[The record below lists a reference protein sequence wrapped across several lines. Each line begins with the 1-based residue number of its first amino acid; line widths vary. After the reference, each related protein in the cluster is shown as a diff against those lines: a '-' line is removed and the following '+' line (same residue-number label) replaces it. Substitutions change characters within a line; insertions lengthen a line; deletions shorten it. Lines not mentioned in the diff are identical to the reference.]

1 MYDEERPDLEWDE
14 EVERGQLVA
23 AQAHAQGISS
33 QQQELINPRERAIR
47 PLPKRQRL
55 SEQELSGTI
64 SQEQGGG
71 GGVDK
76 KQRQPNEDEQQDE
89 GGLVVPASASAA
101 SREPALEYR
110 TAADDDYHDQRGGTA
125 SNHPSKAR
133 DEDETAT
140 KTSLDSSRPE
150 DFDDDDRCRH
160 LDDSPPTSPATSRAG
175 RSFKEDDEPEEEL
188 QRSPDYFALFGSEGQ
203 EIRRSLRHASTFS
216 AAGLCGGLGLAG
228 LHPSL
233 IPPAERRAGRA
244 SGSARAG
251 GAAGDDEVD
260 EDGYALVERAY
271 TSDHGGRL
279 VPVARVGGNNKKK
292 RKIPGVSVGT
302 GGDDDDRTFDAED
315 GPEPTTVIGPDY
327 NGRAPG
333 IRSDFGS
340 DPPTS
345 KGDSRSR
352 SRLGAD
358 ERERM
363 TDIVE
368 LR

>member
-1 MYDEERPDLEWDE
+1 MYDEERPDPEWDE
-14 EVERGQLVA
+14 EVERDHLAA
-23 AQAHAQGISS
+23 AQVHPSGLSAQPGVS
-33 QQQELINPRERAIR
+33 LRERAIR

-55 SEQELSGTI
+55 SEQALSSTI
-64 SQEQGGG
+64 NQEQSSR

-76 KQRQPNEDEQQDE
+76 RQRRPNEDQQEE
-89 GGLVVPASASAA
+89 GGPAVPASASAA

-110 TAADDDYHDQRGGTA
+110 TATDDDYHDQRGGTA
-125 SNHPSKAR
+125 SNHPSRAR

-150 DFDDDDRCRH
+150 EDEEEEGRCRQ

-175 RSFKEDDEPEEEL
+175 RSFKEEDEADEEL
-188 QRSPDYFALFGSEGQ
+188 ERSPDYFALFGSEGR

-233 IPPAERRAGRA
+233 VPPAERRAGRA
-244 SGSARAG
+244 SSSAGAG

-271 TSDHGGRL
+271 TSEHGGRL
-279 VPVARVGGNNKKK
+279 VPVARAGGNNKKK

-352 SRLGAD
+352 SRLGAG
-358 ERERM
+358 ERERL
-363 TDIVE
+363 TDTAE
-368 LR
+368 PR